1 MDSLIRLQLK
11 KYFAQQRFVNKG

>member
-11 KYFAQQRFVNKG
+11 KYFAQRRFVNKG